1 MTSLI
6 LLSFGNTIGT
16 GIFANSGIASKV
28 AGEAVV
34 LSWVISGA
42 VSFLTAL
49 VYAEFSS
56 KIRKAGS
63 SFTYAYAITGEF
75 SAWLIAW
82 NMFARYG
89 MTASINARA
98 FSSYL
103 IGMLELFEVKD
114 NMP

>member
-1 MTSLI
+1 L
-6 LLSFGNTIGT
+6 LLSFGNTIGA
-16 GIFANSGIASKV
+16 GIFALSGISSKA

-34 LSWVISGA
+34 FSWIIAGC

-63 SFTYAYAITGEF
+63 SFIYAYAITGEF

-89 MTASINARA
+89 MAASI
-98 FSSYL
+98 
-103 IGMLELFEVKD
+103 
-114 NMP
+114 